1 MNIGRSSN
9 PALSRS
15 AFNAQSYAASYSEVM
30 TLNGTIN
37 KSLAML
43 LLLVVGAAYT
53 WKMFFGAASIEAG
66 AALTSRWIMIGG
78 IGGFVFALVTIFKKT
93 WAYITAPI
101 YAVLEGLFLGA
112 ISAFFEA
119 RYPGLV
125 MQAVALTFG
134 TLFVML
140 IGYRSGVIKVTQ
152 KFRSGV
158 IAATGAVA
166 LVYIISIIF
175 SMFGASNLIIHS
187 NGILGIGISLVIVA
201 IAALNLVLDFDFIAK
216 GSQAWLP
223 KYMEW
228 YAAFGLMIT
237 LVWLYI
243 EMLRLLSKLA
253 GRD

>member
-9 PALSRS
+9 PVLSNKV
-15 AFNAQSYAASYSEVM
+15 FNPQSYAGTFTDAM

-37 KSLAML
+37 KSVTL
-43 LLLVVGAAYT
+43 LLLVVVGAMYT
-53 WKMFFGAASIEAG
+53 WKMFFGALNVEMG
-66 AALTSRWIMIGG
+66 MTLVTKWMFIGG
-78 IGGFVFALVTIFKKT
+78 IGGFVFSLITIFKKS

-101 YAVLEGLFLGA
+101 YAILEGLFLGA

-119 RYPGLV
+119 SYPGLV
-125 MQAVALTFG
+125 IQAVALTFG

-140 IGYRSGVIKVTQ
+140 IGYKTGIIKVTQ

-158 IAATGAVA
+158 VAATGAVA
-166 LVYIISIIF
+166 LVYLISFIF
-175 SMFGASNLIIHS
+175 SLFGAGNLIINS
-187 NGILGIGISLVIVA
+187 SGILGIGISLVIVV

-216 GSQAWLP
+216 GSQSGLP

-228 YAAFGLMIT
+228 YAAFGLMLT

-243 EMLRLLSKLA
+243 EMLRLLSKFA
-253 GRD
+253 RRN

>member
-9 PALSRS
+9 PVLSKNVFNSS
-15 AFNAQSYAASYSEVM
+15 AYEGTYTNVM

-37 KSLAML
+37 KSIAL
-43 LLLVVGAAYT
+43 LLLVIVGAMYT
-53 WKMFFGAASIEAG
+53 WKMFFGAFNVETG
-66 AALTSRWIMIGG
+66 LALVTRWMLIGG
-78 IGGFVFALVTIFKKT
+78 IGGFIFSLITIFKKS

-119 RYPGLV
+119 SYPGIV

-140 IGYRSGVIKVTQ
+140 MGYKTGIIKVTQ
-152 KFRSGV
+152 KFKAGV

-166 LVYIISIIF
+166 LVYLISFIF
-175 SMFGASNLIIHS
+175 SFFGASNLIINS
-187 NGILGIGISLVIVA
+187 SGILGIGISIVIVV

-216 GSQAWLP
+216 GSEAELP

-228 YAAFGLMIT
+228 YAAFGLMLT

-243 EMLRLLSKLA
+243 EILRLLSKIA
-253 GRD
+253 RRS